1 MTIYLDTH
9 CLVWLFYGEK
19 QKFSSAALQ
28 AMEQSELLASPM
40 SVLEME
46 LLHEIGRTRQNASTI
61 IAALEAD
68 IGVGVCPLP
77 FWDVAKHALHEKWT
91 RDPFDRLIVANARA
105 AGSPLVS
112 RDEHVRKHYRRTI
125 W

>member
-9 CLVWLFYGEK
+9 CMVWLFYGEK
-19 QKFSSAALQ
+19 QKFSSTALH

-46 LLHEIGRTRQNASTI
+46 LLHEIGRTRQTASTI

-68 IGVGVCPLP
+68 VGVRVCTLP
-77 FWDVAKHALHEKWT
+77 FSEVAMNAISESWT

-105 AGSPLVS
+105 AGAPLVS
-112 RDEHVRKHYRRTI
+112 RDEQIRKHYRRTI